1 MGFLLSYLMCFVG
14 AFLIQTTYSKKMV
27 KNHISF
33 IAYMSFAFLIS
44 LWVFDALVIF
54 GVLDS
59 LILSLNAIPGVIITS
74 GLDWYF
80 NCLLLG
86 LFNMNLPVVPNF
98 TWIFFALILLTTY
111 ISFYRNGQ
119 GWGMAMFG
127 KTAWQDGTLAQLGG
141 VKKPDNWKEMEAKWE
156 EGEAKRAAN
165 EEEANKLIE
174 EGLELPYGEP
184 SILTQTMKYLA
195 GSISLPAPTN

>member
-1 MGFLLSYLMCFVG
+1 MGFLLSYLMCFMG
-14 AFLIQTTYSKKMV
+14 AFIIQAIYSKKLV

-33 IAYMSFAFLIS
+33 IANASFAFLIS

-59 LILSLNAIPGVIITS
+59 LILSLNAIPWVTITS

-86 LFNMNLPVVPNF
+86 LFDLNLPITPNF

-127 KTAWQDGTLAQLGG
+127 KTAWQDGTLTQLGG

-156 EGEAKRAAN
+156 EGKTKRAAN

-174 EGLELPYGEP
+174 EGLELAEKLGMKDK
-184 SILTQTMKYLA
+184 ILGFKR
-195 GSISLPAPTN
+195 